1 MREAIRTL
9 YEHALAEDGW
19 EPLLDHLS
27 SEFGSGYAV
36 IMSHDH
42 RAGRTRVHCAA
53 GHVTAADCA
62 AYDDHYSSTS
72 PMLRHRRGDAAGTI
86 FSDRDYPDYDG
97 YVRSEIYNDFFTPLD
112 SEHMLD
118 VHLEVSE
125 AESTSLVLRRG
136 RAAGPYGRREARR
149 LSLMTPHLQAILRLR
164 TRIGALKAERDA
176 LHAAL
181 DQLSVGAVVT
191 DPGGRIDFANDTARD
206 ILTAADAV
214 RVDRRHLVPASRP
227 HERELH
233 RLVGA
238 AAESVE
244 TGRPPEKQILALP
257 RSDDRPPLTLSFAA
271 LPRSEALGSETARV
285 LVLLHDTEASPRR
298 REDSLSRLYGLT
310 RAEAKLSAA
319 LAAGR
324 TLATVA
330 EHNGV
335 SIVTVRSQ
343 LQSAMAKT
351 GTNRQADLI
360 RLVLGSA
367 RIPGSL
373 GRRPLPL
380 GV

>member
-9 YEHALAEDGW
+9 YERALADDGW
-19 EPLLDHLS
+19 EPLLGHLS

-42 RAGRTRVHCAA
+42 RAGRTRVHCAT
-53 GHVTAADCA
+53 GHVTAAECA
-62 AYDDHYSSTS
+62 AYDSYYSQTS
-72 PMLRHRRGDAAGTI
+72 PILRHRRDAAAGTI
-86 FSDRDYPDYDG
+86 FNDRDYPDYDG
-97 YVRSEIYNDFFTPLD
+97 YVRSEIYNDFFAPLD
-112 SEHMLD
+112 AEHMLD

-125 AESTSLVLRRG
+125 RESTSLVLRRG
-136 RAAGPYGRREARR
+136 RAAGPYKRGEARR

-191 DPGGRIDFANDTARD
+191 DSAGGVAFANDTARD

-214 RVDRRHLVPASRP
+214 RVDRRQLVPASRR

-238 AAESVE
+238 TAESVE
-244 TGRPPEKQILALP
+244 TGRLPENQIMALP
-257 RSDDRPPLTLSFAA
+257 RSDGRPPLTLSFAA
-271 LPRSEALGSETARV
+271 LPPSESLGSETARV

-298 REDSLSRLYGLT
+298 TEDSLTRLYGLT
-310 RAEAKLSAA
+310 PAEARLSAE

-367 RIPGSL
+367 RIPVPQ
-373 GRRPLPL
+373 GRRRLAL
-380 GV
+380 V